1 MQITLIIIVNV
12 NTYTGAFPAVTRKMS
27 TVKKVCALFSNVEEV
42 VVEL

>member
-1 MQITLIIIVNV
+1 MQSTLIIVVNV
-12 NTYTGAFPAVTRKMS
+12 SAFPAVTRQMS